1 MPSKPMILSQKQHSN
16 QFTINFGKFGST
28 PGTIVG
34 NGLGVVGGPAPHGG
48 SAASN
53 NQPSI

>member
-1 MPSKPMILSQKQHSN
+1 MILSQKQHSN